1 MESHV
6 AGVFFQTTRDG
17 RLTREL
23 LTLFRD
29 AKIPVVLL
37 GGEVPPAGLP
47 CDSVG
52 INYLAHGRRTRVN
65 FSSPTARRDFNLLS
79 HGELFGD
86 VAVRLMLQR
95 LSYGPKHPP
104 AEVYLDLPRP
114 KPEKKALAM
123 PEGRHRTLRKPRFPG
138 FDPKTAI

>member
-1 MESHV
+1 M
-6 AGVFFQTTRDG
+6 FFARVRDS
-17 RLTREL
+17 RLNREVL
-23 LTLFRD
+23 SLFRD

-37 GGEVPPAGLP
+37 GGEVPPVGFP

-65 FSSPTARRDFNLLS
+65 FSSPTARHDFNLLS

-104 AEVYLDLPRP
+104 AEVYLDLP
-114 KPEKKALAM
+114 K
-123 PEGRHRTLRKPRFPG
+123 
-138 FDPKTAI
+138 PKTNRKGTGK